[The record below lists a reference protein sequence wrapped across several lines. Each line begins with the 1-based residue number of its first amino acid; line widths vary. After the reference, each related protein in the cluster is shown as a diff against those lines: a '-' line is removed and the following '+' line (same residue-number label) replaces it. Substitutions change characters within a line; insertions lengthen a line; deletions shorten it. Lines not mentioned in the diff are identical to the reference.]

1 MAEGWI
7 KQYRAIREHW
17 LWSDKPF
24 ARGQAFDDLLLMVN
38 HQDNKVLID
47 GELILVKKGQ
57 RITSLRALG
66 ESWGWSVK
74 KVKKFLELLQND
86 NMISFECDTKKTL
99 ITIQNW
105 SKYQE
110 KETVLDV
117 ENREIAENEETQ
129 KKHGGNT
136 EETQKKH
143 TGNTEETQKKHG
155 GKQTRM
161 IKKEK
166 NDNNEKNEE
175 EGEEKTSHST
185 LDGQDRNSIENKIFD
200 IVGEI
205 PFESW
210 FKKCDI
216 YETDKNI
223 VIKADNELIERTI
236 KKYYLEKLNALLNK
250 NILLEKREEDKM
262 G

>member
-7 KQYRAIREHW
+7 KIHRNIQEHW
-17 LWSDKPF
+17 LWNSEPF
-24 ARGQAFDDLLLMVN
+24 SKGQAWIDLLLMVN
-38 HQDNKVLID
+38 HQDNKIMLGGDLI
-47 GELILVKKGQ
+47 EVKRGQ
-57 RITSLRALG
+57 RVTSLRQLADR
-66 ESWGWSVK
+66 WKWSRT
-74 KVKKFLELLQND
+74 KVSKFLEVLSKD
-86 NMISFECDTKKTL
+86 NMIEYKSDTKKTVL
-99 ITIQNW
+99 TIVNYEL
-105 SKYQE
+105 YQD
-110 KETVLDV
+110 KENTKKPQKSHRSDSEVTPKSHRSDSEV
-117 ENREIAENEETQ
+117 TQ
-129 KKHGGNT
+129 KDTNKN
-136 EETQKKH
+136 E
-143 TGNTEETQKKHG
+143 
-155 GKQTRM
+155 
-161 IKKEK
+161 KKEK

-185 LDGQDRNSIENKIFD
+185 LDGQDRNGIENKIFD

>member
-7 KQYRAIREHW
+7 KIHRNIQEHW
-17 LWSDKPF
+17 LWNSEPF
-24 ARGQAFDDLLLMVN
+24 SKGQAWIDLLLMVN
-38 HQDNKVLID
+38 HQDNKIMLGGDLI
-47 GELILVKKGQ
+47 EVKRGQ
-57 RITSLRALG
+57 RVTSLRQLADR
-66 ESWGWSVK
+66 WKWSRT
-74 KVKKFLELLQND
+74 KVSKFLEVLSKD
-86 NMISFECDTKKTL
+86 NMIEYKSDTKKTVL
-99 ITIQNW
+99 TIVNYEL
-105 SKYQE
+105 YQD
-110 KETVLDV
+110 KENTKKPQKSHRNDSEVTPKSHRNDSEV
-117 ENREIAENEETQ
+117 TQ
-129 KKHGGNT
+129 KDTNKN
-136 EETQKKH
+136 E
-143 TGNTEETQKKHG
+143 
-155 GKQTRM
+155 
-161 IKKEK
+161 KKEK